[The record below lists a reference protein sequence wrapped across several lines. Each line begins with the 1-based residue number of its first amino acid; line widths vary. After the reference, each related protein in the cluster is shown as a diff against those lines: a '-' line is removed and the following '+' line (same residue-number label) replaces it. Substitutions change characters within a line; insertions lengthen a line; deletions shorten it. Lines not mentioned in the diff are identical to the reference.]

1 MVNTRDTFRSVQR
14 GDVTMEVNSREQTA
28 DRFVDHSRLG
38 SHEEWQSSG
47 NPNKPGR
54 IVQVPDSVERNAK
67 RAMGAMR
74 VRGSF
79 KSETDKRHGGCCGT
93 PMERE
98 Y

>member
-1 MVNTRDTFRSVQR
+1 MVNTRDTFRPVQR

-67 RAMGAMR
+67 RAMGAMK
-74 VRGSF
+74 VRSSF
-79 KSETDKRHGGCCGT
+79 DNRNRDGKDACNPCVV
-93 PMERE
+93 ERE
-98 Y
+98 W